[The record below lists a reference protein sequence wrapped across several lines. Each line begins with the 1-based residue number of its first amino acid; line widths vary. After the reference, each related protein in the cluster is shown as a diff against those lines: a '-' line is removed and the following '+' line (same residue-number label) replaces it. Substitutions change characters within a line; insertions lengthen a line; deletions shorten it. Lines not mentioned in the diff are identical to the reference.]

1 MAILKVEKLSK
12 TYGKGAN
19 LTKAVD
25 GVSFEVKQGEFVAI
39 IGASGSGKS
48 TLMHIIG
55 GVDKGDKGGI
65 IVDGADIGKM
75 SSDEL
80 AIYRR
85 RKVGIIY
92 QFYNLLPI
100 LTVEENIEVP
110 VRLDG
115 KRVEKEKMDEM
126 LKVLG
131 LSHRRRNL
139 PNQLS
144 GGEQQRAAIGRALI
158 NRPSILLADEPTGNL
173 DTKSSDEIVKLL
185 KKYNKEYGQTIIL
198 ITHNPEVAA
207 EADRVITMADGR
219 IIKDA

>member
-55 GVDKGDKGGI
+55 GVDKGDKGEI
-65 IVDGADIGKM
+65 IMDGADIGKM